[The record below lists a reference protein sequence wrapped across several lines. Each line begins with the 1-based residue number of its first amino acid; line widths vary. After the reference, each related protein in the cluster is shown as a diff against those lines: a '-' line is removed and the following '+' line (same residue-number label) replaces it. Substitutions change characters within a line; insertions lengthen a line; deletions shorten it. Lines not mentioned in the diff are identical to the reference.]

1 MSLAQE
7 MTENPLNGSPS
18 LSVKDERI
26 RGFFFSELL
35 LELPKS
41 LLIPLLADLLTESEG
56 TESEGEPNTVG
67 IYR

>member
-1 MSLAQE
+1 
-7 MTENPLNGSPS
+7 
-18 LSVKDERI
+18 VKDELI

-56 TESEGEPNTVG
+56 EPLNWCFSNKYSG
-67 IYR
+67 G